1 MSQGSILAVIHNG
14 NLIFKKKK
22 SILHIWEGIV
32 VKQID
37 ARGLEC
43 PKPVILTKKALEE
56 TNSISILVDNE
67 VARDNVRRFG
77 ENGGFDVTILENSKG
92 IELFLKKIKG
102 LEKTTNNSP
111 VVVLIKKD
119 VFGDGERAL
128 GELLMKN
135 FLTSLLESDD
145 KIGSLIFMNKGVVL
159 TTTSEDAIPILKD
172 LEAQGTRIF
181 SCGTCLDFYELKDQ
195 LKIGEITNMYSATE
209 LLLKKNIRTIII

>member
-1 MSQGSILAVIHNG
+1 M
-14 NLIFKKKK
+14 
-22 SILHIWEGIV
+22 
-32 VKQID
+32 KQID

>member
-1 MSQGSILAVIHNG
+1 MEIL
-14 NLIFKKKK
+14 FSKKK

-56 TNSISILVDNE
+56 TDSISILVDNE

-102 LEKTTNNSP
+102 LKKTTNNSP
-111 VVVLIKKD
+111 VVVLIKTD

-135 FLTSLLESDD
+135 FLISLLESDY

-159 TTTSEDAIPILKD
+159 TTTLEDAIPILKD

-209 LLLKKNIRTIII
+209 LLLEKNIRTIII